1 MTEHLYVVFDRVA
14 NARTGGV
21 VVARNDA
28 SVTRSFHDLLARDDG
43 FRAHAGDYE
52 LRCVGSLDDLGNVVA
67 IPPVTVA
74 TGAQWAA
81 TQRPTLLEEKIANA

>member
-1 MTEHLYVVFDRVA
+1 MLEYLYVVFDRVA
-14 NARTGGV
+14 NGRTGGM

-28 SVTRSFHDLLARDDG
+28 SVTRSFHDLLSRDDG
-43 FRAHAGDYE
+43 FRSHAGDYE

-67 IPPVTVA
+67 HTPVVVA

-81 TQRPTLLEEKIANA
+81 MQRPALVEENVANA